1 MNLSQLIQE
10 AIERFEK
17 EFCRETG
24 LQDFPNFGET
34 MVKEGIRASL
44 VTDFL
49 KTELETIVKESFKN
63 TRVEEKPTES
73 RYHTADIRMI
83 DSTQIGLEQNRG
95 YNQAIKDTEGIQNQ
109 FLNN

>member
-1 MNLSQLIQE
+1 MKTLSHLQNE

-17 EFCRETG
+17 EFIKKTEHLSQKWYQLTPDTR
-24 LQDFPNFGET
+24 LVF
-34 MVKEGIRASL
+34 KEI
-44 VTDFL
+44 L
-49 KTELETIVKESFKN
+49 KAELETIVKESFKN

-73 RYHTADIRMI
+73 SYRTADIRMI